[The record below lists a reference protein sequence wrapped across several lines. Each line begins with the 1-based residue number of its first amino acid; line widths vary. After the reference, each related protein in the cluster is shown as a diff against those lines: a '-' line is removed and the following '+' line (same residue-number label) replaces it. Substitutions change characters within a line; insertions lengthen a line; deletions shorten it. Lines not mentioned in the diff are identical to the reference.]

1 MCKSVMNIEAL
12 SQNLFHDTK
21 VYTLAEDETSQ
32 IIQVQNDTGDGLMS
46 SYMVFPGVYL
56 MFNDF
61 HMEQCESQFQAE
73 VDMLCIDHCREGRIE
88 QEIKNG
94 AYIYLGAG
102 DLCVDRRMNSGRHV
116 EFPLGHY
123 HGVSISFVLKD
134 ANEGINSYIKDF
146 PVDIARLK
154 KKYCDGRINL
164 VLQNEQGLEGILA
177 DLYAVPAQ
185 IRLPYFRVKIQ
196 ELLLYLDAL
205 EIPATQMERP
215 YFFKT
220 QVEKTKAIHTLMTN
234 NMEQHFTL
242 QELSERFDFPMTAMK
257 NCFKNIYGDS
267 IFSYMR
273 VYRINQAA
281 VLLRRNREKSVL
293 EIAAQMGYDSPGKFS
308 TAFKK
313 IMGVSPLTYR
323 KSSVGLDKKHPDGK
337 ERN

>member
-1 MCKSVMNIEAL
+1 MSKSVMNMEAL

-21 VYTLAEDETSQ
+21 VYTLLEDETSR
-32 IIQVQNDTGDGLMS
+32 IIQVQNDSGDGLMS

-94 AYIYLGAG
+94 AYIYLGTG

-123 HGVSISFVLKD
+123 HGVSISFVLKE
-134 ANEGINSYIKDF
+134 ANEGISSYIKEF
-146 PVDIARLK
+146 PVDISRLK

-164 VLQNEQGLEGILA
+164 VLQNEPGLERILA

-205 EIPATQMERP
+205 EIPTTQMERP

-242 QELSERFDFPMTAMK
+242 QELSDRF
-257 NCFKNIYGDS
+257 
-267 IFSYMR
+267 
-273 VYRINQAA
+273 
-281 VLLRRNREKSVL
+281 
-293 EIAAQMGYDSPGKFS
+293 
-308 TAFKK
+308 
-313 IMGVSPLTYR
+313 VSPLTYR
-323 KSSVGLDKKHPDGK
+323 KSSAWLDKKHPDGK
-337 ERN
+337 ERK